1 MELQI
6 FIERALNAL
15 QQHYY
20 SLLKDITAQ
29 ELSWQPG
36 PNANSIGFI
45 FWHVTRVEDRLVVH
59 FAQGKPEVWLRDGWH
74 QRWGI
79 PTEVTGLEYPPEQVA
94 SFPVPALK
102 EMQMYFETVRQE
114 TRTYLQTLDSIGF
127 ENCPART
134 PYPESSR
141 AVAFF
146 RNYTVGQMFC
156 QLIGEA
162 NQHLGQVAYIR
173 GLQLHPGTS

>member
-1 MELQI
+1 MELKD
-6 FIERALNAL
+6 FIERALDAL

-20 SLLKDITAQ
+20 GVLKGITVS

-59 FAQGKPEVWLRDGWH
+59 FAQGKPEVWIRDGWH

-79 PTEVTGLEYPPEQVA
+79 PSETTGLEYPPEQVE
-94 SFPVPALK
+94 SFPVPELT
-102 EMQMYFETVRQE
+102 EMQAYFEAVRKE
-114 TRTYLQTLDSIGF
+114 TRTYLQTIDANGF
-127 ENCPART
+127 KDRPPRT
-134 PYPESSR
+134 PYPESKR

-146 RNYTVGQMFC
+146 QNYTVGNMFC

-173 GLQLHPGTS
+173 GLQKNLDKS

>member
-1 MELQI
+1 MELKN
-6 FIERALNAL
+6 FIEQALDAL
-15 QQHYY
+15 QQYYY
-20 SLLKDITAQ
+20 SVLENLSAS
-29 ELSWQPG
+29 ELAWQPSR
-36 PNANSIGFI
+36 NTNSIGFI

-59 FAQGKPEVWLRDGWH
+59 FAQGKPEVWIRDGWH

-79 PTEVTGLEYPPEQVA
+79 PSETTGLEYPPEQVA
-94 SFPVPALK
+94 SFPVPELK
-102 EMQMYFETVRQE
+102 EMKTYFEAVRQE
-114 TRTYLQTLDSIGF
+114 TRTYLQTIDVSSF
-127 ENCPART
+127 EDRPPRT

-146 RNYTVGQMFC
+146 QNYTVVNMFC

-173 GLQLHPGTS
+173 GLQKNFDKS

>member
-1 MELQI
+1 MELKD
-6 FIERALNAL
+6 FVERALDAL

-20 SLLKDITAQ
+20 SAVQGLTAQ

-45 FWHVTRVEDRLVVH
+45 FWHITRVEDRLVVH
-59 FAQGKPEVWLRDGWH
+59 FAQGKSEVWIRDGWH
-74 QRWGI
+74 LRWGI
-79 PTEVTGLEYPPEQVA
+79 PAETTGLEYPPEQVA
-94 SFPVPALK
+94 SFPVPALN
-102 EMQMYFETVRQE
+102 EMQMYFEAVRQE
-114 TRTYLQTLDSIGF
+114 TRTYLQTIDTLDF
-127 ENCPART
+127 EDCPPRT

-146 RNYTVGQMFC
+146 RNFTVAHAFC

-173 GLQLHPGTS
+173 GLQKHLGTS

>member
-1 MELQI
+1 V
-6 FIERALNAL
+6 
-15 QQHYY
+15 
-20 SLLKDITAQ
+20 LKGITAS

-59 FAQGKPEVWLRDGWH
+59 FAQGKPEVWIRDGWH

-79 PTEVTGLEYPPEQVA
+79 SAETTGLEYPPEQVE
-94 SFPVPALK
+94 SFPVPELT
-102 EMQMYFETVRQE
+102 EMQSYFEAVRKE
-114 TRTYLQTLDSIGF
+114 TRTYLQTIDANGF
-127 ENCPART
+127 EDRPPRT

-146 RNYTVGQMFC
+146 QNYTVGNMFC

-173 GLQLHPGTS
+173 GLQKHLGTS

>member
-1 MELQI
+1 MELKD
-6 FIERALNAL
+6 FIGRALDAL
-15 QQHYY
+15 QQQYY
-20 SLLKDITAQ
+20 RVLEGLTDA
-29 ELSWQPG
+29 EPC

-59 FAQGKPEVWLRDGWH
+59 FAQGKPEVYIRDGWH

-79 PTEVTGLEYPPEQVA
+79 TSETTGLEYPPEQVA
-94 SFPVPALK
+94 NFPIPELA
-102 EMQMYFETVRQE
+102 EMQTYFEAVRKE
-114 TRTYLQTLDSIGF
+114 TRTYLKSLDANGF
-127 ENCPART
+127 EDRPPRT

-146 RNYTVGQMFC
+146 RNFTVGHIFC

-173 GLQLHPGTS
+173 GLQKNLDKS

>member
-1 MELQI
+1 MELKD
-6 FIERALNAL
+6 FIERALDAL
-15 QQHYY
+15 QQRYY
-20 SLLKDITAQ
+20 SALEGLTAV
-29 ELSWQPG
+29 ELACQPG
-36 PNANSIGFI
+36 TNTNSIGFI
-45 FWHVTRVEDRLVVH
+45 FWHITRVEDRLVVH
-59 FAQGKPEVWLRDGWH
+59 FAQGKPEVWVRDGWY

-79 PTEVTGLEYPPEQVA
+79 PVEATGFEYPSEQVA
-94 SFPVPALK
+94 SYPVPALT
-102 EMQMYFETVRQE
+102 EMQAYFEAVRQE
-114 TRTYLQTLDSIGF
+114 TRTYLQTIDAHGF
-127 ENCPART
+127 EVRPPRT

-173 GLQLHPGTS
+173 GLQQDLGTS

>member
-1 MELQI
+1 MELKN
-6 FIERALNAL
+6 FIERALDVL
-15 QQHYY
+15 KQHYY
-20 SLLKDITAQ
+20 GVLKGITAS

-59 FAQGKPEVWLRDGWH
+59 FAQGKPEVWIRDGWH

-79 PTEVTGLEYPPEQVA
+79 SAETTGLEYPPEQVE
-94 SFPVPALK
+94 SFPVPELT
-102 EMQMYFETVRQE
+102 EMQSYFEAVRKE
-114 TRTYLQTLDSIGF
+114 TRTYLQTIDANGF
-127 ENCPART
+127 EDRPPRT

-146 RNYTVGQMFC
+146 QNYTVGNMFC

-173 GLQLHPGTS
+173 GLQKHLGTS